1 MRDNIVLFL
10 LCLQLNHFIMVK
22 KGLSSISSKV
32 SQMLLSDFI
41 QNELFLK
48 FEKQN
53 QTDESRILF
62 LPTHKTQVLDRLEEC
77 KSLIQKYIYSIY
89 KICKWSS
96 VTQQQT
102 HSMEQLQNCN
112 STDFPE
118 CFNICIR
125 VFNLCKT
132 DLFFNFCFL
141 DDLSWYLYL
150 PA

>member
-22 KGLSSISSKV
+22 KSLSSISSKV

-112 STDFPE
+112 SPDFPE
-118 CFNICIR
+118 CFNICIK

-132 DLFFNFCFL
+132 DLFQFSIFVF
-141 DDLSWYLYL
+141 WMT
-150 PA
+150 